1 MFERLQ
7 HSIVKSTFLHAL
19 PYMEFLIFEWTIHF
33 LHALSYM
40 IVFECAHPLVRA
52 RRRWDVRP
60 YEDRYFLVSIIIDSS
75 ALDVL
80 THAWAFHRP
89 QTARKMSCR
98 VTHKHGYRLS
108 MCWKSLSTFS
118 NGRFLRWQRWHLVYL
133 KKKIIDVRGWYDN
146 CTSNLKKSPKQA
158 SNKQRWRQV
167 MCLEWI
173 SMRHQNTIDHRV
185 YKGNKESWHAL
196 DTC

>member
-40 IVFECAHPLVRA
+40 IVFECARPLVRA

-60 YEDRYFLVSIIIDSS
+60 YEDRYFLVSIIISSS
-75 ALDVL
+75 AHGVL
-80 THAWAFHRP
+80 THAFHWP
-89 QTARKMSCR
+89 WTTRKMSCR

-118 NGRFLRWQRWHLVYL
+118 NGRSKSTSTHLSIYPYRVTRTG
-133 KKKIIDVRGWYDN
+133 IARFM
-146 CTSNLKKSPKQA
+146 TQA
-158 SNKQRWRQV
+158 
-167 MCLEWI
+167 I
-173 SMRHQNTIDHRV
+173 SR
-185 YKGNKESWHAL
+185 
-196 DTC
+196 